1 MSASIEKSLYIG
13 ILKTRFDLWDEVKLK
28 LKSGEVV
35 QGTIEGFEGN
45 RIVQIDTADGF
56 KEIKVDDIED
66 YISAYK

>member
-45 RIVQIDTADGF
+45 KIVQIDTGDGWR
-56 KEIKVDDIED
+56 EIHVDDIEG
-66 YISAYK
+66 YIT